1 MRNLLF
7 VCIGAIVLLGIFSCD
22 EWNTPEALNMEE
34 QAVKDLYS
42 KRDSA
47 KWAEEEK
54 RHEENEK
61 AYQQYLENLRAYKK
75 TKHPI
80 MFGWFN
86 AWQPDGAGK
95 YPKLSLIPDSM
106 DVVSIWGNWH
116 SLTEEKIKE
125 LRAVQAKG
133 TKVVIGWI
141 IEDIGDQII
150 WGRENWPQN
159 DEEAIVAYAK
169 AIVDTINKYG
179 YDGFDY
185 DYEPSY
191 ASPFKPG
198 NHCGNLT
205 SCSQNYGKEK
215 EILFMKTMRQLLGPD
230 KLLHLNGSIDWLDPR
245 AVQYFDRFV
254 VQSYNSNASTFNIWL
269 SSIKSRLNV
278 DPEQI
283 VFCESFENSVAAKR
297 SLFPSTYAGYVA
309 SKEGQIGGIGVYHI
323 NEDAKED
330 NTYINIRTAISVM
343 NPPVSK

>member
-1 MRNLLF
+1 MRNLLLI
-7 VCIGAIVLLGIFSCD
+7 CISSILVMSFFACD
-22 EWNTPEALNMEE
+22 EWNTPETLNLEDEAL
-34 QAVKDLYS
+34 KDLYS

-47 KWAEEEK
+47 KWAEEDK

-61 AYQQYLENLRAYKK
+61 AYAQYLENLRAYKK

-86 AWQPDGAGK
+86 AWQPDGNGK

-125 LRAVQAKG
+125 LREVQAKG
-133 TKVVIGWI
+133 TKVIIGWI
-141 IEDIGDQII
+141 IEDIGDQIK
-150 WGRENWPQN
+150 WGRENWPKDDN
-159 DEEAIVAYAK
+159 EAIVAYAQ

-191 ASPFKPG
+191 KSPFKPG

-205 SCSQNYGKEK
+205 SCSQNSGKEN
-215 EILFMKTMRQLLGPD
+215 EILFMKTMRELLGPD
-230 KLLHLNGSIDWLDPR
+230 KLFHLNGSIEWLDPS

-254 VQSYNSNASTFNIWL
+254 VQSYSSSEWEFNSWI
-269 SSIKSRLNV
+269 SRIQSGGIRT
-278 DPEQI
+278 DQI
-283 VFCESFENSVAAKR
+283 VLCETFENRAASVRNAFIK
-297 SLFPSTYAGYVA
+297 TYAGYVV
-309 SKEGQIGGIGVYHI
+309 SRGGDIGGVGVYHI

-330 NTYINIRTAISVM
+330 NTYINIRTAISIM
-343 NPPVSK
+343 NPPINE

>member
-1 MRNLLF
+1 MKNLLLI
-7 VCIGAIVLLGIFSCD
+7 CISSILIMSVFACN
-22 EWNTPEALNMEE
+22 EWNTPETLNLEDE
-34 QAVKDLYS
+34 AVKDLYS

-47 KWAEEEK
+47 KWAEEDK

-61 AYQQYLENLRAYKK
+61 AYAQYLENLRDYKNS
-75 TKHPI
+75 KHPI

-86 AWQPDGAGK
+86 AWQPDGNGK

-116 SLTEEKIKE
+116 SLTEDKIKE
-125 LRAVQAKG
+125 LREVQAKG

-141 IEDIGDQII
+141 IEDIGDQIK
-150 WGRENWPQN
+150 WGRENWPK
-159 DEEAIVAYAK
+159 DDKEAIVAYAQ
-169 AIVDTINKYG
+169 AIVDTITKYG

-205 SCSQNYGKEK
+205 SCSQNYDKEK
-215 EILFMKTMRQLLGPD
+215 EILFMKTMRELLGPD
-230 KLLHLNGSIDWLDPR
+230 KLFHLNGSIHWLDPS
-245 AVQYFDRFV
+245 AAKYFDRFV
-254 VQSYNSNASTFNIWL
+254 VQSYAGNTSEFNSWTNMIMN
-269 SSIKSRLNV
+269 RL
-278 DPEQI
+278 DIRMDQI
-283 VFCESFENSVAAKR
+283 VFCESFENKGASARKE
-297 SLFPSTYAGYVA
+297 FPKAYAEYVV
-309 SKEGQIGGIGVYHI
+309 SKGGNLGGIGVYHI

-343 NPPVSK
+343 NPPVNE

>member
-1 MRNLLF
+1 MRKLLLL
-7 VCIGAIVLLGIFSCD
+7 CIGAIMLTGIASCD
-22 EWNTPEALNMEE
+22 EWNRPEALDRETE
-34 QAVKDLYS
+34 AVNELYS

-47 KWAEEEK
+47 KWSEEDK
-54 RHEENEK
+54 RHEENEA
-61 AYQQYLENLRAYKK
+61 AYEKYLENLRAYKK

-95 YPKLSLIPDSM
+95 YPKLSLLPDSM

-141 IEDIGDQII
+141 IEDIGDQIK
-150 WGRENWPQN
+150 WGRENWPE
-159 DEEAIVAYAK
+159 DDKEAIVDYAK

-205 SCSQNYGKEK
+205 SCSQNYNKEN
-215 EILFMKTMRQLLGPD
+215 EILFMKTMRELLGPD
-230 KLLHLNGSIDWLDPR
+230 KLFHLNGSINWLDPS
-245 AVQYFDRFV
+245 AAQYFDRFV
-254 VQSYNSNASTFNIWL
+254 VQSYGGSAGTFDSWI
-269 SSIKSRLNV
+269 SSIKSRLNIRT
-278 DPEQI
+278 DQI
-283 VFCESFENSVAAKR
+283 VFCESFENKAALARK
-297 SLFPSTYAGYVA
+297 LFPATYGGYVV
-309 SKEGQIGGIGVYHI
+309 SKDGDIGGVGVYHI

-330 NTYINIRTAISVM
+330 NTYINIRTAISIM
-343 NPPVSK
+343 NPPVNE

>member
-7 VCIGAIVLLGIFSCD
+7 MCVSAIILISVFACD
-22 EWNTPEALNMEE
+22 EWNTPEALDLEDK
-34 QAVKDLYS
+34 AVQDLYS

-47 KWAEEEK
+47 KWAEEDK

-86 AWQPDGAGK
+86 AWQPDGDDK
-95 YPKLSLIPDSM
+95 YKKLSLIPDSM

-125 LRAVQAKG
+125 LREVQAKG

-141 IEDIGDQII
+141 IEDIGDQIK
-150 WGRENWPQN
+150 WGRENWPA
-159 DEEAIVAYAK
+159 DDKEAIVAYAK

-185 DYEPSY
+185 DYEPSFK
-191 ASPFKPG
+191 SPFKPG

-205 SCSQNYGKEK
+205 SCSQKYGKEN
-215 EILFMKTMRQLLGPD
+215 EILFMKAMRELLGPD
-230 KLLHLNGSIDWLDPR
+230 KLFHLNGSIDWLDPS
-245 AVQYFDRFV
+245 AAKYFDRFV
-254 VQSYNSNASTFNIWL
+254 FQTYNSGAATFDAWL
-269 SSIKSRLNV
+269 TPTIERLNIRA
-278 DPEQI
+278 DQI
-283 VFCESFENSVAAKR
+283 VFCESFEHSVPKKR
-297 SLFPSTYAGYVA
+297 QDFPKTYAEYVVA
-309 SKEGQIGGIGVYHI
+309 KGGDIGGIGVYHI

-330 NTYINIRTAISVM
+330 NTYINIRTAISIM
-343 NPPVSK
+343 NPPVNE

>member
-1 MRNLLF
+1 MRSLLLMGISF
-7 VCIGAIVLLGIFSCD
+7 ILAISFFACD
-22 EWNTPEALNMEE
+22 EWNTPETLNLEDE
-34 QAVKDLYS
+34 AVQDLYS

-47 KWAEEEK
+47 KWAEEDK
-54 RHEENEK
+54 RHEENEQ
-61 AYQQYLENLRAYKK
+61 AYEQYLENLKAYKK

-86 AWQPDGAGK
+86 AWQPDGNGK

-116 SLTEEKIKE
+116 SLSEEKIKE
-125 LRAVQAKG
+125 LREVQAKG

-141 IEDIGDQII
+141 IEDIGDQIK
-150 WGRENWPQN
+150 WGRENWPEN
-159 DEEAIVAYAK
+159 DNEAIVAYAQ

-205 SCSQNYGKEK
+205 SCSQDFGKEK
-215 EILFMKTMRQLLGPD
+215 EILFMKTMRELLGPD
-230 KLLHLNGSIDWLDPR
+230 KLFHLNGSIHWLDPS
-245 AVQYFDRFV
+245 AAQYFDRFV
-254 VQSYNSNASTFNIWL
+254 VQSYEENAARFDSWIT
-269 SSIKSRLNV
+269 SIKKRLNIRT
-278 DPEQI
+278 DQI
-283 VFCESFENSVAAKR
+283 VFCETFENKAASVRVA
-297 SLFPSTYAGYVA
+297 FPETYAGYVV
-309 SKEGQIGGIGVYHI
+309 SKGGDIGGIGVYHI

-330 NTYINIRTAISVM
+330 NAYINIRTAITIM
-343 NPPVSK
+343 NPPVNE